1 MENVKWHKIKGA
13 SNYEVSETKDPTVRN
28 RKTGRVMRKNSL
40 KGYSWI
46 YTDGPDRKILKR
58 TPAFLLYCAVNGID
72 VKKLTSDT
80 QAVILKWDGTDFC
93 LTTRDKHL
101 EKLNANKPYIKT
113 YSAEEIIK
121 LSEEASEFMKVQAE
135 AVRTGDFSG
144 LFKFLSGYIGR
155 LGLMMAPKIS
165 REIRKKLSEDFN
177 NRLVLEVCEKIKSG
191 SPEFRHPAYSMGIRA
206 ISIIRAEKRL
216 KQIRTVEYLD
226 SLKTKNMTEEEY

>member
-1 MENVKWHKIKGA
+1 MENVEWHKIKGA

-72 VKKLTSDT
+72 VRKLTSDT
-80 QAVILKWDGTDFC
+80 QAVIIKWDGTDFC

-121 LSEEASEFMKVQAE
+121 LSEETSVFMKVQAE

-144 LFKFLSGYIGR
+144 LFTFLSGYCGR
-155 LGLMMAPKIS
+155 IGLMMPPEIS
-165 REIRKKLSEDFN
+165 REIRKKWSEDLKN
-177 NRLVLEVCEKIKSG
+177 LSVLRVCEKIKSG
-191 SPEFRHPAYSMGIRA
+191 SPEFRHPAYSIGIKA
-206 ISIIRAEKRL
+206 SIIIRDEKRL
-216 KQIRTVEYLD
+216 KQIRAVEYLD
-226 SLKTKNMTEEEY
+226 SLKSKDM